1 MFSSNFHY
9 RILTINL
16 LKQPELN
23 TLSKN
28 DKVDHFLLI
37 RRIDLRSTRSGSDFL
52 STELGDKTAS
62 LNANIWEGFAELA
75 ARGKVGD
82 VIKVAGT
89 VEEYQ
94 GSLQIRI
101 SSARIALTSDG
112 VRPRDFLPESKRNF
126 DEMKKEFNQK
136 IKSISNK
143 HLKKLLTQI
152 FSGERFEQFC
162 LAPAGKSWHHAYIHG
177 LLEHT
182 LEIINIC
189 ELVCE
194 FHSELNRDL
203 LISGAMLHD
212 IGKIEELSFD
222 SAFEYT
228 DKGKLIGHIVIA
240 SNLVR
245 DEIKKIP
252 EFPVE
257 MENGLIHLILSHQG
271 KLEHASPVVPKT
283 AEAIALYQADE
294 LSAKVNAYK
303 NAVDSELKSDSNWT
317 RFIPLADTDLHKFN
331 FGDSSEVDTKKSL
344 FD

>member
-1 MFSSNFHY
+1 L
-9 RILTINL
+9 IE
-16 LKQPELN
+16 QPELN

-28 DKVDHFLLI
+28 DKIDHFLLV

-75 ARGKVGD
+75 AKGKAGD
-82 VIKVAGT
+82 VVKITGT
-89 VEEYQ
+89 IEDYQ
-94 GSLQIRI
+94 GSLQIRVI
-101 SSARIALTSDG
+101 SIRFAKESDD
-112 VRPRDFLPESKRNF
+112 VSPRDFLPESKRNI
-126 DEMKKEFNQK
+126 DEMKNEFNQR
-136 IKSISNK
+136 IKRVSNK
-143 HLKKLLTQI
+143 FLKKLLTQV
-152 FSGERFEQFC
+152 FTAERFEQFC

-182 LEIINIC
+182 LEIIKIC

-194 FHSELNRDL
+194 FHTELNKDL

-228 DKGKLIGHIVIA
+228 DKGKLVGHIVIG

-252 EFPVE
+252 EFPAE
-257 MENGLIHLILSHQG
+257 LENNLIHLILSHQG

-303 NAVDSELKSDSNWT
+303 NAIDSELKADSNWT
-317 RFIPLADTDLHKFN
+317 RFIPLADTDLHKFK
-331 FGDSSEVDTKKSL
+331 FGNNSEEKTKKSL

>member
-1 MFSSNFHY
+1 M
-9 RILTINL
+9 ID
-16 LKQPELN
+16 QPELN

-28 DKVDHFLLI
+28 DKIDHFLLI
-37 RRIDLRSTRSGSDFL
+37 RRIDLRNTKSGSDFL

-82 VIKVAGT
+82 VVKVAGT

-94 GSLQIRI
+94 GSLQIRVSTI
-101 SSARIALTSDG
+101 RLALEKDR
-112 VRPRDFLPESKRNF
+112 VKPQDFLPVSKRDL
-126 DEMKKEFNQK
+126 DEMKKEFNQR
-136 IKSISNK
+136 IEGVSNK
-143 HLKKLLTQI
+143 LLKKLLVQI
-152 FSGERFEQFC
+152 FTDERFEKFC

-182 LEIINIC
+182 LEIMKIC
-189 ELVCE
+189 ELMCE

-203 LISGAMLHD
+203 LLSGAMLHD
-212 IGKIEELSFD
+212 IGKIEELSYD

-228 DKGKLIGHIVIA
+228 DKGKLVGHIVIA
-240 SNLVR
+240 SNLVLE
-245 DEIKKIP
+245 EIKKIP
-252 EFPVE
+252 GFPAE
-257 MENGLIHLILSHQG
+257 LENNLIHLILSHQG

-303 NAVDSELKSDSNWT
+303 NAVDAELKADSNWT

-331 FGDSSEVDTKKSL
+331 FRKNSEENTKKSL

>member
-1 MFSSNFHY
+1 M
-9 RILTINL
+9 IN
-16 LKQPELN
+16 QPELN

-28 DKVDHFLLI
+28 DKIDHFLLI
-37 RRIDLRSTRSGSDFL
+37 RRIDLRSTKSGSDFL

-62 LNANIWEGFAELA
+62 LNANVWEGFTELA

-82 VIKVAGT
+82 VVKVAGT

-94 GSLQIRI
+94 GSLQIRV
-101 SSARIALTSDG
+101 SSIRLALEKDK
-112 VRPRDFLPESKRNF
+112 VKPQDFLPVSKRDL

-136 IKSISNK
+136 VKSISNK
-143 HLKKLLTQI
+143 LLKNLLTQI
-152 FSGERFEQFC
+152 FTDERFEQFC

-182 LEIINIC
+182 LEIIKIC
-189 ELVCE
+189 ELMCE

-212 IGKIEELSFD
+212 IGKIEELSYD

-228 DKGKLIGHIVIA
+228 DKGKLVGHIVIA

-245 DEIKKIP
+245 EEIKKIP
-252 EFPVE
+252 NFPSE
-257 MENGLIHLILSHQG
+257 LENNLIHLILSHQG

-303 NAVDSELKSDSNWT
+303 NAVDSELKTDSNWT

-331 FGDSSEVDTKKSL
+331 FRENSEENTKKSL

>member
-1 MFSSNFHY
+1 M
-9 RILTINL
+9 I
-16 LKQPELN
+16 KQTELN

-28 DKVDHFLLI
+28 DKIDHFLLI
-37 RRIDLRSTRSGSDFL
+37 RRIDLRSTKSGSDFL
-52 STELGDKTAS
+52 STELGDKTTS

-82 VIKVAGT
+82 VVKVAGT

-94 GSLQIRI
+94 GSLQIRV
-101 SSARIALTSDG
+101 SSIRLSTDKDG
-112 VRPRDFLPESKRNF
+112 VLPRNFLPEPKRNL
-126 DEMKKEFNQK
+126 DEMKNEFNQR
-136 IKSISNK
+136 IKSNSNK
-143 HLKKLLTQI
+143 FLKKLLTQD
-152 FSGERFEQFC
+152 FTEERFNQFC

-182 LEIINIC
+182 LEIIKIC
-189 ELVCE
+189 ELMCE
-194 FHSELNRDL
+194 FHPELNRDL

-222 SAFEYT
+222 SAFDYT
-228 DKGKLIGHIVIA
+228 EKGKLIGHIVIA

-252 EFPVE
+252 EFPAE
-257 MENGLIHLILSHQG
+257 LENNLIHLILSHQG

-303 NAVDSELKSDSNWT
+303 NAIDSELKADSNWT
-317 RFIPLADTDLHKFN
+317 RFIPLVDTDLHKFN
-331 FGDSSEVDTKKSL
+331 FENNSEEKTKKSL

>member
-1 MFSSNFHY
+1 M
-9 RILTINL
+9 IN
-16 LKQPELN
+16 QPELN

-28 DKVDHFLLI
+28 DKIDHFLLI
-37 RRIDLRSTRSGSDFL
+37 RRIDLRSTKSGSDFL

-62 LNANIWEGFAELA
+62 INANIWEGFAELA
-75 ARGKVGD
+75 ARGKVGS
-82 VIKVAGT
+82 VVKVTGSI
-89 VEEYQ
+89 EEYQ
-94 GSLQIRI
+94 GANQIRVTSI
-101 SSARIALTSDG
+101 RLALEKDG
-112 VRPRDFLPESKRNF
+112 VNPHDFLPVSKRNP

-136 IKSISNK
+136 LNSISEN
-143 HLKKLLTQI
+143 HLKKLLPNI
-152 FSGERFEQFC
+152 FNEDRFEKFC

-182 LEIINIC
+182 LEIVKIC
-189 ELVCE
+189 ELMCE
-194 FHSELNRDL
+194 FHPELNRDL

-212 IGKIEELSFD
+212 IGKIEELTYD

-228 DKGKLIGHIVIA
+228 DKGKLVGHIVIA

-245 DEIKKIP
+245 DEIKKIAA
-252 EFPVE
+252 FPVE
-257 MENGLIHLILSHQG
+257 LENNLIHLILSHQG

-303 NAVDSELKSDSNWT
+303 GVIEAELKPDSNWT
-317 RFIPLADTDLHKFN
+317 KFIHLADTDLHKFSLMEN
-331 FGDSSEVDTKKSL
+331 KEEKSKKSL

>member
-1 MFSSNFHY
+1 L
-9 RILTINL
+9 I
-16 LKQPELN
+16 KQPELN

-28 DKVDHFLLI
+28 DKIDHFLLI
-37 RRIDLRSTRSGSDFL
+37 KRIDLRSTRSGSDFL

-62 LNANIWEGFAELA
+62 LNANIWEGFTELA
-75 ARGKVGD
+75 ARGKAGD
-82 VIKVAGT
+82 VVKVSGT

-94 GSLQIRI
+94 GSLQIRV
-101 SSARIALTSDG
+101 TSIRFAKESDD
-112 VRPRDFLPESKRNF
+112 VSPRDFLPESKRDL
-126 DEMKKEFNQK
+126 DEMKNEFNQR
-136 IKSISNK
+136 IKRVSNK
-143 HLKKLLTQI
+143 YLKKLLILI
-152 FSGERFEQFC
+152 FTEERFEQFC

-182 LEIINIC
+182 LEIIKIC
-189 ELVCE
+189 ELMCE
-194 FHSELNRDL
+194 FHTELNRDL

-228 DKGKLIGHIVIA
+228 DKGKLVGHIVIA
-240 SNLVR
+240 SNMVR

-252 EFPVE
+252 NFPAE
-257 MENGLIHLILSHQG
+257 LKNNLIHLILSHQG

-303 NAVDSELKSDSNWT
+303 NAIDSELKADSNWT
-317 RFIPLADTDLHKFN
+317 RFIPLTDTDLHKFS
-331 FGDSSEVDTKKSL
+331 FMDTKEENSKKSL

>member
-1 MFSSNFHY
+1 M
-9 RILTINL
+9 I
-16 LKQPELN
+16 KQTELN

-28 DKVDHFLLI
+28 DKIDHFLLI
-37 RRIDLRSTRSGSDFL
+37 RRIDLRSTKSGSDFL

-82 VIKVAGT
+82 VVKVEGT

-94 GSLQIRI
+94 GSLQIRV
-101 SSARIALTSDG
+101 SSVRLATEGDG
-112 VRPRDFLPESKRNF
+112 VYPRDFLPESKRNLN
-126 DEMKKEFNQK
+126 EMKNEFNQR
-136 IKSISNK
+136 IRSVSNRL
-143 HLKKLLTQI
+143 LKKLLTQI
-152 FSGERFEQFC
+152 FKEERFEQFC

-182 LEIINIC
+182 LEIIKIC
-189 ELVCE
+189 ELMCE
-194 FHSELNRDL
+194 FHSDLNRDL

-212 IGKIEELSFD
+212 IGKIEELSYD
-222 SAFEYT
+222 SAFDYT
-228 DKGKLIGHIVIA
+228 DKGKLVGHIVIA
-240 SNLVR
+240 SNLVW

-252 EFPVE
+252 DFPVE
-257 MENGLIHLILSHQG
+257 LENNLIHLILSHQG
-271 KLEHASPVVPKT
+271 KLEHASPVIPKT

-303 NAVDSELKSDSNWT
+303 NAVESELKADSNWT

-331 FGDSSEVDTKKSL
+331 FTDRSEEKSKKSL